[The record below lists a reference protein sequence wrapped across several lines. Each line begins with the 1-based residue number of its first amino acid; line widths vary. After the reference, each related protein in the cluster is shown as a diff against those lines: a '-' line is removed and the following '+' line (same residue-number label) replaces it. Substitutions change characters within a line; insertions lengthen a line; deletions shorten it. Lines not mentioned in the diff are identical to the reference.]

1 MLPILIN
8 IRVLGVFGKRIALA
22 IYNNGFF
29 RMLLLLKLNTGTY
42 NMVDEN
48 IKL

>member
-1 MLPILIN
+1 MLPILVN
-8 IRVLGVFGKRIALA
+8 VLELGVFGRRIALA
-22 IYNNGFF
+22 IYNNGFS
-29 RMLLLLKLNTGTY
+29 RMLLLLKLNTSTY